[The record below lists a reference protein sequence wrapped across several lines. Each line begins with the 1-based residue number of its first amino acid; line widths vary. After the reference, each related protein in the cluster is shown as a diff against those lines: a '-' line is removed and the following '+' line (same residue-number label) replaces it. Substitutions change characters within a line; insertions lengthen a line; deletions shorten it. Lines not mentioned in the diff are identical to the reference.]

1 MRVQAL
7 KWVVVTT
14 LLALMVVR
22 APASKYVVIEEDDHS
37 NLPPLSVAQGDD
49 PQEAGSLKV
58 DLEEAGSLKVDLE
71 AQEMI
76 DKTCDCYNEYQI
88 DCFETMKMFGAF
100 IIYGICTSGH
110 TTGRRRKR
118 ARSDVE
124 EDNFPATPP
133 PFYRD
138 NSCRSTSPIILSSS
152 GTKER
157 LTIGRAPYLLICRN
171 SIGSKLKFLTVTG
184 VEKVVV
190 STGALRTRT
199 TNIVVTFSDIGQ
211 NLTIP
216 EGAFS
221 VQTGSAGGGGGGGL
235 ESDSGGFPPVEVE
248 LKVIGVPGLELKSRS
263 IVAPRVALDVKQA
276 QALVMGPDAVI
287 PFANPDA
294 SGLTIS
300 DTANA
305 VIESR
310 AMTMGVLLIT
320 DTNKLLLKES
330 ALKVGPQYGGEASL
344 EHIEFALFGS
354 EALSLGPDVLLT
366 INDVTIWEA
375 GRRAIHNFNSS
386 GGALTKVALTE
397 VQGVGL
403 ERGAVCLVGRTAI
416 IYQVLLKDGEGRP
429 AGCIEARTLHG
440 SLSEGSSNH
449 AVVCSAP
456 STSDTLCGD
465 DECRFCN
472 PDLPETT
479 PETTSVTLPLKT
491 TLATTT
497 EGTDGLP
504 SASLLPATTTEEEI
518 LLTDASLHP
527 AYYEHDYSYDTWEN
541 KTITSPPETATPF
554 DFLGIPLYLLIIAVC
569 TATILLLLVTYCL
582 WSYYRSKRE
591 DKYRLPREG
600 RETTFHNK
608 APAARAIAT
617 SEPIFTLGKPPHPA
631 GTPPKDMYIS
641 FQFFKP
647 PPGSSSEEPNVVQN
661 GSGSPSHEQGPPV
674 GPPSAEEIPDVM
686 EEESFDGHERGHAD
700 GEEGVETAQPTG
712 LCADDEPRPENEDS
726 LLADQLPHER
736 DNEPES
742 HEVSEQTDLQE
753 EEDADSLSSGEIE
766 SSSKF

>member
-1 MRVQAL
+1 MRPPAQAL
-7 KWVVVTT
+7 KAVVVTT
-14 LLALMVVR
+14 LLAVVVVR
-22 APASKYVVIEEDDHS
+22 ASASKHVVVEEDDY
-37 NLPPLSVAQGDD
+37 NYLPPLSVAQGDD
-49 PQEAGSLKV
+49 PKEG
-58 DLEEAGSLKVDLE
+58 GPLKVDLE
-71 AQEMI
+71 AQEEI

-88 DCFETMKMFGAF
+88 SCFERMKMYGAF
-100 IIYGICTSGH
+100 IIYGMCTSGH
-110 TTGRRRKR
+110 TAGRRRKR

-138 NSCRSTSPIILSSS
+138 NSCRSTSPIIFSSS

-171 SIGSKLKFLTVTG
+171 SIGPQLKFLTVTG

-190 STGALRTRT
+190 SAGALRTRT

-221 VQTGSAGGGGGGGL
+221 VQTDLVGGGGGGSGL

-248 LKVIGVPGLELKSRS
+248 LKVNGVPGLELKSRS
-263 IVAPRVALDVKQA
+263 VVAPRVALDVKQA
-276 QALVMGPDAVI
+276 QALVMGPDAVV

-300 DTANA
+300 GTSKA
-305 VIESR
+305 VIESQ

-320 DTNKLLLKES
+320 YTKKLFLKDS

-344 EHIEFALFGS
+344 EHIEYASFGS

-386 GGALTKVALTE
+386 AGALTKVALTE

-416 IYQVLLKDGEGRP
+416 IYQVILEDGEGRP
-429 AGCIEARTLHG
+429 AGCIEARTLHENIN
-440 SLSEGSSNH
+440 EGSSNH

-456 STSDTLCGD
+456 STSDTLCGN

-479 PETTSVTLPLKT
+479 PETSSATLPLKT

-504 SASLLPATTTEEEI
+504 SASLFTATTTEQDV
-518 LLTDASLHP
+518 LLTDASLVP
-527 AYYEHDYSYDTWEN
+527 AYYEHDYSYDSWEN
-541 KTITSPPETATPF
+541 ETITPPPESVTRF
-554 DFLGIPLYLLIIAVC
+554 GILGIPLYLLIIAVC
-569 TATILLLLVTYCL
+569 TGTILILLVTYCL

-608 APAARAIAT
+608 APAAHAIAT

-647 PPGSSSEEPNVVQN
+647 PPGSSSEEPHVIQN
-661 GSGSPSHEQGPPV
+661 GSGSPPHEQGPPA
-674 GPPSAEEIPDVM
+674 GPPPAEETPDVK

-712 LCADDEPRPENEDS
+712 SCTDDEPRPENDDS

-742 HEVSEQTDLQE
+742 HEVSEQTDLPTRQE
-753 EEDADSLSSGEIE
+753 EEDAGSLSSGEIE

>member
-1 MRVQAL
+1 MRPEEL
-7 KWVVVTT
+7 KAVVVTT
-14 LLALMVVR
+14 LLALMVVL
-22 APASKYVVIEEDDHS
+22 ASASKHVVIEEDDHN
-37 NLPPLSVAQGDD
+37 NLPAFSVAQGDD
-49 PQEAGSLKV
+49 PKENGY
-58 DLEEAGSLKVDLE
+58 LKVDLE

-138 NSCRSTSPIILSSS
+138 NSCRSSSPIIFSSS

-157 LTIGRAPYLLICRN
+157 LTIGQAPYLLICRN
-171 SIGSKLKFLTVTG
+171 SIGPQLKFLTVTG

-199 TNIVVTFSDIGQ
+199 TNVVVTFLDIGQ
-211 NLTIP
+211 NLTIR

-221 VQTGSAGGGGGGGL
+221 VQAGPAGGGGGSSGL
-235 ESDSGGFPPVEVE
+235 EIDSGGFPPVEVE
-248 LKVIGVPGLELKSRS
+248 LKVTGVPGLELKSRS

-276 QALVMGPDAVI
+276 QVLVLGPDAVV

-300 DTANA
+300 DTSKA
-305 VIESR
+305 VIESQ
-310 AMTMGVLLIT
+310 AMTMGFLLIT
-320 DTNKLLLKES
+320 NTKKLFLRDS

-344 EHIEFALFGS
+344 EHIEFALLGS

-386 GGALTKVALTE
+386 AGALTKVALTE

-403 ERGAVCLVGRTAI
+403 ERGAVCLVGKTAI

-429 AGCIEARTLHG
+429 AGCIEARSMHG
-440 SLSEGSSNH
+440 SLYEDSDNH
-449 AVVCSAP
+449 AVVCVAP
-456 STSDTLCGD
+456 STSDVLCNN
-465 DECRFCN
+465 DECIFCN

-479 PETTSVTLPLKT
+479 SESTSVTLPLKT

-497 EGTDGLP
+497 EGTDSLP
-504 SASLLPATTTEEEI
+504 STSLFTTTTTEEEV
-518 LLTDASLHP
+518 LPTDASLVP

-541 KTITSPPETATPF
+541 ETITSPPATATPF
-554 DFLGIPLYLLIIAVC
+554 TFLGIPLYLLIIAVC
-569 TATILLLLVTYCL
+569 TATILLLLVTYCF

-617 SEPIFTLGKPPHPA
+617 SEPIFTLGKPPHPT

-647 PPGSSSEEPNVVQN
+647 PAGSSSEEPQVVQN
-661 GSGSPSHEQGPPV
+661 GSRNPSHEQEPLAGPP
-674 GPPSAEEIPDVM
+674 PAEEIPDVT

-700 GEEGVETAQPTG
+700 GEEGVETAQPAA
-712 LCADDEPRPENEDS
+712 LCTDDEPRPESEDS
-726 LLADQLPHER
+726 LLADQLPQER
-736 DNEPES
+736 DNETES
-742 HEVSEQTDLQE
+742 HEASEQTDLPARQE
-753 EEDADSLSSGEIE
+753 EEDAASLSSGEIE